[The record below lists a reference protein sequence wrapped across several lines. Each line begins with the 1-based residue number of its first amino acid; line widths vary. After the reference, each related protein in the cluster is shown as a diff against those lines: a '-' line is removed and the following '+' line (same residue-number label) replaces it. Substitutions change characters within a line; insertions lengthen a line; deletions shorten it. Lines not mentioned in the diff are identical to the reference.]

1 MRAKTEMKKPRSLG
15 SISGD
20 QSYCTT
26 AEAARSLGVSIRTIQ
41 LWVDGG
47 VLAAW
52 KTVGGHRRITLDSLA
67 RLRNSSGMEEETVE
81 VEEAKQA

>member
-1 MRAKTEMKKPRSLG
+1 MVNNGL
-15 SISGD
+15 
-20 QSYCTT
+20 YCTT

-52 KTVGGHRRITLDSLA
+52 KTVGGHRRILLDS
-67 RLRNSSGMEEETVE
+67 VE
-81 VEEAKQA
+81 RFRASTGAAGIVAVASVKK

>member
-1 MRAKTEMKKPRSLG
+1 MKKPRSLG
-15 SISGD
+15 SISGN
-20 QSYCTT
+20 QRYCTT

-52 KTVGGHRRITLDSLA
+52 KTVGGHRRITLDSLV
-67 RLRNSSGMEEETVE
+67 RLRNAAGMVE
-81 VEEAKQA
+81 AVAEAKETGQA

>member
-1 MRAKTEMKKPRSLG
+1 MKKPKSLG
-15 SISGD
+15 SMAGD
-20 QSYCTT
+20 KLYCTT

-52 KTVGGHRRITLDSLA
+52 KTVGGHRRITLDSLS
-67 RLRNSSGMEEETVE
+67 RLRCSAGTVE
-81 VEEAKQA
+81 AVVDAKGDE